1 MAKIKVLIADNQALT
16 SGGLRHFIAQK
27 KDLKVIGSVAAK
39 EDFLTEVKKNQPEV
53 LIVDYNLKAFIT
65 LDDLRKVS
73 SISRKTKTLVV
84 SNDSDKERIFKA
96 LDVGVNGYV
105 TKDCSQE
112 EIVNAIYATARGE
125 KFFCN
130 KVLDMLLEKHLGK
143 EKDDE
148 CTPTELSLREIEIV
162 QLITKGLNAKEIAE
176 QLHLSHHTVY
186 THRKNVMKKL
196 GLSSAADLML
206 YAIKTGIINTSDA

>member
-1 MAKIKVLIADNQALT
+1 MAKIKVLIADTQALT

-39 EDFLTEVKKNQPEV
+39 EDFLTEVKKSQPEV

-65 LDDLRKVS
+65 LEDLRKVP

-84 SNDSDKERIFKA
+84 SNDSDKGRIFKA

-105 TKDCSQE
+105 TKNCSQE

-143 EKDDE
+143 DKEDKGA
-148 CTPTELSLREIEIV
+148 PTELSLREIEIV
-162 QLITKGLNAKEIAE
+162 QLITKGLNAKEIADR
-176 QLHLSHHTVY
+176 LHLSHHTVY

-206 YAIKTGIINTSDA
+206 YAIKMGIINTSDT